1 MSVLFKDSLLNTEW
15 VEYILTKRKISAA
28 HLGTLGLYLGTYAS
42 AEQAADTIAGS
53 FSSRYMYD
61 EEK

>member
-1 MSVLFKDSLLNTEW
+1 MLSGIASGRCQYHT
-15 VEYILTKRKISAA
+15 AA